1 MLLHES
7 HEAGQTFE
15 LRDCIGIDDR
25 QIVARRRG
33 KRDSL
38 ILGVGTRVG
47 LLDQHAVGIVGA
59 DQFGGAIAGA
69 VRDHDDR
76 QRIAHPLLAK
86 ARDRVGQI
94 VGLTGR
100 SECCHDTRGRTY
112 GHGTNGALALWRF
125 YEDLVPDRDEA
136 IGGSRPRQLGH
147 TNETCCATTLPH
159 ALVVEQ
165 RR

>member
-59 DQFGGAIAGA
+59 DQFGGAIARA
-69 VRDHDDR
+69 VRDHHDR
-76 QRIAHPLLAK
+76 QRIAHLLLTQSC
-86 ARDRVGQI
+86 DRVGQI
-94 VGLTGR
+94 VGLASR
-100 SECCHDTRGRTY
+100 SECCHDTRGRTC
-112 GHGTNGALALWRF
+112 GHGANSALALRRF
-125 YEDLVPDRDEA
+125 CEDVLPDSDEA
-136 IGGSRPRQLGH
+136 IGGSRPRQFGR
-147 TNETCCATTLPH
+147 TNETCCSATLPH